1 MCEGKINRKVYLSY
15 SFKDKRIADNITY
28 SLMKED
34 IRCSDDIF
42 EIDSENQ
49 FQKTVKDVISAC
61 SYLIILLSPNSIKSR
76 WIQYELNFAL
86 TRDLKARD
94 ITILP
99 VLIEDCDIPSFL
111 KEYQIF
117 DLRNQNNIDG
127 LIEQIRTVSKINF
140 SNLSYKQFEDLV
152 EEMLN
157 KFEFINIEREWIY
170 NGNEIDIKANY
181 LRKDPLGEEIEET
194 WIVEVK
200 FYNNSR
206 VDIKTLKQLIT
217 ILSSFKEPVMGLL
230 VTNSQLTSVVQEW
243 IKSKKLNNRIRIID
257 GPKLKRYLLKY
268 NDIIE
273 KYFNGSGQNEYSK

>member
-86 TRDLKARD
+86 TRVLKARD

>member
-1 MCEGKINRKVYLSY
+1 M
-15 SFKDKRIADNITY
+15 
-28 SLMKED
+28 
-34 IRCSDDIF
+34 
-42 EIDSENQ
+42 
-49 FQKTVKDVISAC
+49 
-61 SYLIILLSPNSIKSR
+61 
-76 WIQYELNFAL
+76 
-86 TRDLKARD
+86 
-94 ITILP
+94 
-99 VLIEDCDIPSFL
+99 
-111 KEYQIF
+111 
-117 DLRNQNNIDG
+117 
-127 LIEQIRTVSKINF
+127 
-140 SNLSYKQFEDLV
+140 
-152 EEMLN
+152 
-157 KFEFINIEREWIY
+157 
-170 NGNEIDIKANY
+170 
-181 LRKDPLGEEIEET
+181 GEEIEET